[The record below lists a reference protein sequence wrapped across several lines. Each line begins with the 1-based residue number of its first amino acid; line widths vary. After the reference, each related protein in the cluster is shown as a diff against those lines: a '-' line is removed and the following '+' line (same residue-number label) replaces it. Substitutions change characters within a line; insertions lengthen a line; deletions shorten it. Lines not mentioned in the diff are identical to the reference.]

1 MEEEKNFK
9 WTNSLVKMFV
19 KIINGKFNSNLI
31 DRGIFDTLNYKD
43 KKIDEQLMQFR
54 LDCFKLPIFKSDV

>member
-54 LDCFKLPIFKSDV
+54 LDCVKLPIFKSDV

>member
-19 KIINGKFNSNLI
+19 KIINGKFNSTLI

-54 LDCFKLPIFKSDV
+54 LDCVKLPIFKSDV